1 MSIYIH
7 IPFCKSI
14 CSYCDFCKFFYD
26 EKRVDEYLISL
37 EKEIKKNYKND
48 LVKTIYIGGGTPTS
62 LSLNQLDKLLS
73 ITNVFNNDLE
83 EFTIE
88 TNIDLSIDKIK
99 LLKKYNINRVSI
111 GVQTINNK
119 HLKFLNRNHTKEDII
134 NLVKNLKSNG
144 IDNINIDLMY
154 GFQNQTLKELEE
166 DLNFILSLDI
176 KHISIYSLIIEPHT
190 KLYIDNI
197 QNIDED
203 LDYEMYKLINDKL
216 KENGFIHYEI
226 SNYSKENYESKHNLV
241 YWNNEHYYGF
251 GLSASGYLDNIRY
264 ENTKTYKKYLAEN
277 YISDSHQ
284 LSLKET
290 IENEFILGLRKIDGI
305 DINKF
310 NKKYN
315 IDIKSIETVNN
326 LLKDNK
332 LIIESNK
339 IKINPK
345 YIYVSNSI
353 LIDFI

>member
-166 DLNFILSLDI
+166 DLNFILF
-176 KHISIYSLIIEPHT
+176 T
-190 KLYIDNI
+190 
-197 QNIDED
+197 
-203 LDYEMYKLINDKL
+203 
-216 KENGFIHYEI
+216 
-226 SNYSKENYESKHNLV
+226 
-241 YWNNEHYYGF
+241 YY
-251 GLSASGYLDNIRY
+251 
-264 ENTKTYKKYLAEN
+264 
-277 YISDSHQ
+277 
-284 LSLKET
+284 
-290 IENEFILGLRKIDGI
+290 
-305 DINKF
+305 
-310 NKKYN
+310 
-315 IDIKSIETVNN
+315 
-326 LLKDNK
+326 
-332 LIIESNK
+332 
-339 IKINPK
+339 
-345 YIYVSNSI
+345 
-353 LIDFI
+353 